1 MIPASSSPPGALIPV
16 PQPGPQSGSQSS
28 SMHELNPGPHPGPG
42 ERHRLSGGFTL
53 VEVLVAAS
61 LFLLLAVFVA
71 QMVGSIS
78 AGSAS
83 STKRL
88 SADDEARM
96 ILDRMQGDFASMVQR
111 ADADPEFLEASGND
125 SFFFISQSPAFSTNS
140 STNNSQ
146 MALIGYM
153 VTNGGL
159 ARYSMGYGWDQLTFL
174 TNGANGGTYDLSTNI
189 DNTNFATNFIG
200 PSVFRMEMALLIK
213 PGSTNISG
221 GTTTN
226 NVFYQSTTNT
236 RNGIRDVAGVVVAI
250 GILDQTSRK
259 IVTGDAI
266 TNLAKVSYFPDF
278 TSTGIPVSRWISN
291 LPTVSISGLPNAA
304 KSQIRVYQRYFP
316 LSQ

>member
-1 MIPASSSPPGALIPV
+1 MIPASSSAPGALIPV
-16 PQPGPQSGSQSS
+16 PQPGPKPS

-189 DNTNFATNFIG
+189 DNANFATNFIG

-221 GTTTN
+221 GTTNGN

-259 IVTGDAI
+259 IVLGDAI
-266 TNLAKVSYFPDF
+266 TNLASVSYFPDF

-291 LPTVSISGLPNAA
+291 LPTVSISGLPAAA

>member
-1 MIPASSSPPGALIPV
+1 MIPTSTSTSFSDASIPASQPDSKSGFLPPLSR
-16 PQPGPQSGSQSS
+16 GP
-28 SMHELNPGPHPGPG
+28 MPGPG
-42 ERHRLSGGFTL
+42 EQHRLSGGFTL
-53 VEVLVAAS
+53 IEVLVAAS
-61 LFLLLAVFVA
+61 LFLLLAIFVA

-78 AGSAS
+78 TGSAS

-111 ADADPEFLEASGND
+111 ADADPEFLEAFGND

-146 MALIGYM
+146 MALLGYA

-159 ARYSMGYGWDQLTFL
+159 VRYSMGYGWDQLTFL
-174 TNGANGGTYDLSTNI
+174 TNSPGGTYDLSTNVN
-189 DNTNFATNFIG
+189 NTNFVTDLIG
-200 PSVFRMEMALLIK
+200 PSVFRMEMGLLIK

-221 GTTTN
+221 GTTNIIGT
-226 NVFYQSTTNT
+226 NVFFQSTTNT
-236 RNGIRDVAGVVVAI
+236 TNGIRDVAGVVVTL

-259 IVTGDAI
+259 IVTPTALSKLESASI
-266 TNLAKVSYFPDF
+266 FPDC
-278 TSTGIPVSRWISN
+278 TTNGIPVSTWISN
-291 LPTVSISGLPNAA
+291 LPAINLPPPA
-304 KSQIRVYQRYFP
+304 KSQLRIYQRYFP

>member
-1 MIPASSSPPGALIPV
+1 MIPSSSPPPSALIPV
-16 PQPGPQSGSQSS
+16 PQPGPQSGS
-28 SMHELNPGPHPGPG
+28 MHELNLGPQPVPG

-174 TNGANGGTYDLSTNI
+174 TNGANAGTYDLSTNI

-213 PGSTNISG
+213 PGSINISG
-221 GTTTN
+221 TTN
-226 NVFYQSTTNT
+226 STNVFYQSTTNT
-236 RNGIRDVAGVVVAI
+236 RNGIRDVAGVVVTI

-259 IVTGDAI
+259 IVLGSAI
-266 TNLAKVSYFPDF
+266 TNLASVSYFPDF

-291 LPTVSISGLPNAA
+291 LPTVSIPGLPNSA

>member
-1 MIPASSSPPGALIPV
+1 
-16 PQPGPQSGSQSS
+16 
-28 SMHELNPGPHPGPG
+28 MHELNPGPQPGPG

-111 ADADPEFLEASGND
+111 ADADPEFLQASGND

-189 DNTNFATNFIG
+189 VNTNFATNFIG

-221 GTTTN
+221 GTTNIIGN

-250 GILDQTSRK
+250 GILDKTSRN
-259 IVTGDAI
+259 IVTDAAMS
-266 TNLAKVSYFPDF
+266 NLASVSYFPDCNSNN
-278 TSTGIPVSRWISN
+278 TISGGIINGSSSSGMPVSRWISN

>member
-1 MIPASSSPPGALIPV
+1 
-16 PQPGPQSGSQSS
+16 
-28 SMHELNPGPHPGPG
+28 MHELNPGPQPGPG

-111 ADADPEFLEASGND
+111 ADADPEFLQASGND

-189 DNTNFATNFIG
+189 VNTNFATNFIG

-250 GILDQTSRK
+250 GILDKTSRN
-259 IVTGDAI
+259 IVTDAAMS
-266 TNLAKVSYFPDF
+266 NLASVSYFPDS
-278 TSTGIPVSRWISN
+278 TNTGIPVSRWISN
-291 LPTVSISGLPNAA
+291 LPTVSISGLPAAA

>member
-1 MIPASSSPPGALIPV
+1 MIPTSTATSFSDASIPASQPYSKPGFL
-16 PQPGPQSGSQSS
+16 SS
-28 SMHELNPGPHPGPG
+28 SNQGPMPGPG
-42 ERHRLSGGFTL
+42 EQHRLSRGFTL
-53 VEVLVAAS
+53 IEVLVAAS
-61 LFLLLAVFVA
+61 LFLLLAIFVA

-78 AGSAS
+78 KGSAS

-146 MALIGYM
+146 MALLGYA

-159 ARYSMGYGWDQLTFL
+159 VRYSMGYGWDQLTFL
-174 TNGANGGTYDLSTNI
+174 TNGANGGAYDLSTNVN
-189 DNTNFATNFIG
+189 NTNFVSDLIG
-200 PSVFRMEMALLIK
+200 PSVFRMEMGLLIK
-213 PGSTNISG
+213 PGSTNNGVSVR
-221 GTTTN
+221 T
-226 NVFYQSTTNT
+226 NVFFQSTTNT
-236 RNGIRDVAGVVVAI
+236 TNGIRDVAGVVVTL

-259 IVTGDAI
+259 IVTPTALS
-266 TNLAKVSYFPDF
+266 NLESASIFPDC
-278 TSTGIPVSRWISN
+278 TTNGIPVSTWISN
-291 LPTVSISGLPNAA
+291 LPAISLPPPA
-304 KSQIRVYQRYFP
+304 KSQLRIYQRYFP

>member
-1 MIPASSSPPGALIPV
+1 MIPTSTATSFFDASIPASQPYSKPGFLPPSNQGPM
-16 PQPGPQSGSQSS
+16 PGPREQ
-28 SMHELNPGPHPGPG
+28 
-42 ERHRLSGGFTL
+42 HRLSGGFTL
-53 VEVLVAAS
+53 IEILVAAS
-61 LFLLLAVFVA
+61 LFLLLAIFVA

-78 AGSAS
+78 KGSAS

-146 MALIGYM
+146 MALLGYA

-159 ARYSMGYGWDQLTFL
+159 VRYSMGYGWDQLTFL
-174 TNGANGGTYDLSTNI
+174 TNGANGGAYDLSTNVN
-189 DNTNFATNFIG
+189 NTNFVSDLIG
-200 PSVFRMEMALLIK
+200 PSVFRMEMGLLIK
-213 PGSTNISG
+213 PGSTNNGVSVP
-221 GTTTN
+221 T

-236 RNGIRDVAGVVVAI
+236 TNGIRDVAGVVVTL

-259 IVTGDAI
+259 IVTPTALS
-266 TNLAKVSYFPDF
+266 NLESASIFPDCT
-278 TSTGIPVSRWISN
+278 TSGIPVSTWISN
-291 LPTVSISGLPNAA
+291 LPAINLPPPA
-304 KSQIRVYQRYFP
+304 KSQLRIYQRYFP